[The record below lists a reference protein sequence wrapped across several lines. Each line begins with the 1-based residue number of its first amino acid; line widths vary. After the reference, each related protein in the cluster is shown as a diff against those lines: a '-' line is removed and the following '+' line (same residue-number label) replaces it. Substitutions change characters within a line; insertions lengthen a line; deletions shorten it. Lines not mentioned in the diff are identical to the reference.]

1 MNANI
6 LFNVRV
12 FGALGALAL
21 VLACGSV
28 EAISR
33 NVSRGTRTNINAN
46 VNRSTNID
54 VNRNI
59 NVDVDRHYDYDRFE
73 HPVAAAAAVGAA
85 VAVTAAAVGGVAYEL
100 PPSCTL
106 VEVNG
111 VAYQNCDG
119 VWYEPQFDGT
129 SVQYVVVDAL
139 P

>member
-1 MNANI
+1 
-6 LFNVRV
+6 
-12 FGALGALAL
+12 
-21 VLACGSV
+21 
-28 EAISR
+28 
-33 NVSRGTRTNINAN
+33 
-46 VNRSTNID
+46 

-59 NVDVDRHYDYDRFE
+59 NVDVDRHYDYDHFE

-106 VEVNG
+106 VELNG

-129 SVQYVVVDAL
+129 SVQYVVVGAQ